1 MALQNFFTSKDA
13 LRRRADEE
21 AERQKARDAA
31 KKTSWERLLTQ
42 MAAANQMD
50 AKTLGGIALGKL
62 LHDAFFTWKDNYD
75 ARGAANADFLM
86 RTPDEQTKILADL
99 DQTNPERATRLR
111 NYAGKNLP
119 TNAQIN
125 SDAIRPFVEN
135 SLNAQNLQPRESW
148 QKIAER
154 AANLQQPPTAQEII
168 ERNSLSQVLSDAPSV
183 APQFDE
189 NSIPRRTPWQKI
201 VADSLTQPRDN
212 FQPTAVLGESI
223 PILRGDVPNQAWQN
237 GNAQAP
243 ALPPTAGQYIVPT
256 APPMEIYGNNAQ
268 PIEYRPAT
276 AEDYA
281 RVRAASSPDLNE
293 WKAIIEREREQER
306 AQQNAAR
313 AEKPDTKERIN
324 AAVLQATQLPSS
336 AFAQNLAG
344 RNQSEA
350 DRISDQLSRQQQLN
364 PNSIPTAIYEAIVG
378 EKQRYDSAPQGSQ
391 GDEQRALAHDRA
403 NKFRALLNEQGYDFD
418 GYSAD
423 DTLGEAQN
431 QLAVQNMR
439 NLIAQNE
446 LMSQKA
452 QAVTDA
458 LTQGDYVRNADQYY
472 EDEYRRA
479 INLGIAPNHARTVA
493 ANRAQEYQANRMA
506 YLDQQFNELGLNG
519 YLPTPQGARLLA
531 ALAKSDP
538 DTANFYANWYL
549 TGRDIANNQHEMD
562 KLKSAQNHD
571 INVRDLLHQQGFET
585 RADEHRI
592 HEAQADSAFN
602 RLVEELRIRHNYT
615 LEQAQQ
621 AAAIYLQQLAAQ
633 NQFAKDLYAHNA
645 GIDTQ
650 QYGARKNIDLQY
662 TQNLLPIYTSAG
674 LDMNG
679 KRTGGNANNSG
690 AKMTAEQTQ
699 TYNTINNL
707 IDEAHKSH
715 SDADIAKLEEVVEEH
730 GRGFDRAYYQRYRD
744 ILLGLKGYQYKLH
757 NDDNNAAAIWS
768 QVSDVNVLEK
778 MYPNENWD
786 NYWALKGGR
795 R

>member
-31 KKTSWERLLTQ
+31 KKTSWERLLSQ
-42 MAAANQMD
+42 MTAANQMD
-50 AKTLGGIALGKL
+50 AKTLGGVALGKL

-86 RTPDEQTKILADL
+86 RTPDEQNKILADL
-99 DQTNPERATRLR
+99 DQTNPERAARLR

-168 ERNSLSQVLSDAPSV
+168 DRNSLSQILTDAPSV

-189 NSIPRRTPWQKI
+189 NSIPRRTPWQKV
-201 VADSLTQPRDN
+201 VADSLIQPRDN

-237 GNAQAP
+237 EAAQS
-243 ALPPTAGQYIVPT
+243 
-256 APPMEIYGNNAQ
+256 Q

-276 AEDYA
+276 A
-281 RVRAASSPDLNE
+281 
-293 WKAIIEREREQER
+293 
-306 AQQNAAR
+306 

-350 DRISDQLSRQQQLN
+350 DRISDRLSRQQQLN
-364 PNSIPTAIYEAIVG
+364 PNSIQTAIYEAIVG
-378 EKQRYDSAPQGSQ
+378 EKQRYDAAPQGAL

-403 NKFRALLNEQGYDFD
+403 NRFRALLNEQGYDFD

-423 DTLGEAQN
+423 NTLGEAQN

-446 LMSQKA
+446 LMSKKA
-452 QAVTDA
+452 QAVTNA

-571 INVRDLLHQQGFET
+571 INVRDLLHQQGRET
-585 RADEHRI
+585 REHEHQI

-621 AAAIYLQQLAAQ
+621 EAAMRLQQLAAQ
-633 NQFAKDLYAHNA
+633 NYYAKDLY
-645 GIDTQ
+645 
-650 QYGARKNIDLQY
+650 GAQRNMDLQY
-662 TQNLLPIYTSAG
+662 TQNLLPIYASAG

-679 KRTGGNANNSG
+679 KRPSGNANNSG

-715 SDADIAKLEEVVEEH
+715 SDADIAKLEEFVEEH

>member
-13 LRRRADEE
+13 LRRRADED
-21 AERQKARDAA
+21 AERQKSRDAA
-31 KKTSWERLLTQ
+31 KKNSWERLLSQ
-42 MAAANQMD
+42 MTAAQNID

-119 TNAQIN
+119 PTNAQIN

-148 QKIAER
+148 QKIAEQ

-168 ERNSLSQVLSDAPSV
+168 DRNSLSQNLADAPSV

-201 VADSLTQPRDN
+201 VADSLIQPQNN
-212 FQPTAVLGESI
+212 FEPTAVLGESI

-237 GNAQAP
+237 ENSQ
-243 ALPPTAGQYIVPT
+243 
-256 APPMEIYGNNAQ
+256 AQ
-268 PIEYRPAT
+268 PQIEYRPAT

-281 RVRAASSPDLNE
+281 RVRAASSPDLYS

-306 AQQNAAR
+306 AR
-313 AEKPDTKERIN
+313 AEQPDTKERIN

-344 RNQSEA
+344 RNQSEV
-350 DRISDQLSRQQQLN
+350 DRISDRLSRQQQLN

-378 EKQRYDSAPQGSQ
+378 EKQRYESAPQGAL

-423 DTLGEAQN
+423 DTLGAAQN

-621 AAAIYLQQLAAQ
+621 AAAIYLQQQAVQ
-633 NQFAKDLYAHNA
+633 NQLAKDLY
-645 GIDTQ
+645 
-650 QYGARKNIDLQY
+650 GAQRNMDLQY
-662 TQNLLPIYTSAG
+662 TQNLLPIYASAG

-679 KRTGGNANNSG
+679 KRPSGNANNY
-690 AKMTAEQTQ
+690 KQLNDTMQ
-699 TYNTINNL
+699 NL
-707 IDEAHKSH
+707 VNYRKSIT
-715 SDADIAKLEEVVEEH
+715 D
-730 GRGFDRAYYQRYRD
+730 
-744 ILLGLKGYQYKLH
+744 QYKDSPDGMPADVQMQIASIDQQIGELTGVMGVQGVGQQ
-757 NDDNNAAAIWS
+757 NQRQQQDQRLFTGNFNEDSKTIAAMRA
-768 QVSDVNVLEK
+768 Q
-778 MYPNENWD
+778 MTRQ
-786 NYWALKGGR
+786 GR
-795 R
+795 PWQEIKQILYEQMIADGCYEPYARGAVGL